1 MAQQPP
7 LIYSRRRNF
16 YKFSEEEKMRYIG
29 VDLHTTQIT
38 VCYLT
43 EKEDFSIK
51 KYQLCEIEKF
61 VSDLRKTDE
70 IAVEATGNTR
80 WFVEQVKRVVKRVVL
95 VNPREFDV
103 VKNSVKKTDR
113 HDARNLARF
122 LRADLLPEVRGKS
135 EEAEKVQSLVQTRI
149 KLVRL
154 KTSLINKIHG
164 LSVSNGRKIKK
175 TSLSSE
181 KGLEKVLQA
190 EWSAIE
196 RIELEIIIE
205 QIRFLKVSIKKLD
218 KAIATESE
226 KLKGF
231 NNLLS
236 ISGIGSLSAG
246 ILLSVIGNIQ
256 DFGTADKLASYFG
269 IVPRVSNSNE
279 TVNHGRITK
288 RGNKTGR
295 TTLVQCSLSAIK
307 QNDYLKKYYEQV
319 KTRRGHGKAK
329 IALARKYL
337 GIIYNTLTKPE
348 S

>member
-1 MAQQPP
+1 
-7 LIYSRRRNF
+7 
-16 YKFSEEEKMRYIG
+16 MRFIG
-29 VDLHTTQIT
+29 VDLHTTQVT
-38 VCYLT
+38 VCYLKS
-43 EKEDFSIK
+43 EAECSIR
-51 KYQLCEIEKF
+51 KYQLCEMEKF
-61 VSDLRKTDE
+61 VKTLKQTDQ

-80 WFVEQVKRVVKRVVL
+80 WFVEQVKERVKRVVL
-95 VNPREFDV
+95 VNPRQFEV
-103 VKNSVKKTDR
+103 VKNSVKKTDK
-113 HDARNLARF
+113 HDALNLARF
-122 LRADLLPEVRGKS
+122 LKADLLPEVRGKA
-135 EEAEKVQSLVQTRI
+135 EEAEKVQSLVNTRT

-164 LSVSNGRKIKK
+164 LAVSNGRRLKK

-181 KGLEKVLQA
+181 KGLEKVFSQ
-190 EWSAIE
+190 EWSEIE

-205 QIRFLKVSIKKLD
+205 QIRGLKVSIKKLD
-218 KAIATESE
+218 QVIQAESE
-226 KLKGF
+226 KLPGF

-236 ISGIGSLSAG
+236 INGIGSLSAG

-256 DFGTADKLASYFG
+256 DFERADKLASYFG

-307 QNDYLKKYYEQV
+307 KSEYLKKYYEQV
-319 KTRRGHGKAK
+319 KARRGHGKAK

-337 GIIYNTLTKPE
+337 GIIYNTLRNNWVFADFNNFE
-348 S
+348 LAE

>member
-1 MAQQPP
+1 
-7 LIYSRRRNF
+7 
-16 YKFSEEEKMRYIG
+16 MRYIG
-29 VDLHTTQIT
+29 VDLHTTQVT
-38 VCYLT
+38 VCYLKA
-43 EKEDFSIK
+43 EEDFEIR
-51 KYQLCEIEKF
+51 KYQLCEIDKF
-61 VSDLRKTDE
+61 VLSLKTSDE

-80 WFVEQVKRVVKRVVL
+80 WFVEQVEHSVKRVVL

-103 VKNSVKKTDR
+103 VKNSVKKTDQ

-164 LSVSNGRKIKK
+164 LSVSNGRKLKK
-175 TSLSSE
+175 TSLTSE

-190 EWSAIE
+190 KWSAIE
-196 RIELEIIIE
+196 RVELEIIIK

-218 KAIATESE
+218 KAIAAESE

-236 ISGIGSLSAG
+236 ISGIGNLSAG

-279 TVNHGRITK
+279 KVNHGRITK
-288 RGNKTGR
+288 RGKKTGR

-307 QNDYLKKYYEQV
+307 QNEYLKKYYEQV
-319 KTRRGHGKAK
+319 KARRGHGKAK

-337 GIIYNTLTKPE
+337 GIIYNTLTNGWVFADFNNFE
-348 S
+348 LAE